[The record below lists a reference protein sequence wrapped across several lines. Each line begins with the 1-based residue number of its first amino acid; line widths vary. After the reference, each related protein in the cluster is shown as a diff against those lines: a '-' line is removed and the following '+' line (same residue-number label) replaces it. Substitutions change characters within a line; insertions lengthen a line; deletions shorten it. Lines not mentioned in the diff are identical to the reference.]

1 LNRIDQPRLL
11 HWFLAGAALFALL
24 GVIVSLALMSW
35 ITSIDRR
42 LDGDWRRGLGGAS
55 FPERYPAAEDNATV
69 HDLEKLGAA
78 VGIDMAPP
86 DTPGR
91 VHPTPKAAKRFEA
104 VQAPLKAFY
113 SAYRISTDDTPTP
126 VSPELAA
133 FLESIRPGLDAIR
146 SRLAKGPPPVWK
158 RDLDAGFETKVPNY
172 LGLLTLQ
179 KLFLLD
185 AAEQLRARRE
195 TQAGEILDASWRLN
209 QAMSDNNP
217 SLITQL
223 IAQAVIRLQQP
234 ILRGF
239 PRAPAGWPERLRH
252 LDLQS
257 RILLG
262 LRCEAFGAHRAASLD
277 QGISGIKPRPRKLAR
292 LAIWD
297 YARRLS
303 DILDDLP
310 RQDVRTF
317 DPDAF
322 NRQKLKSIPR
332 WQTVARLL
340 LPNFWDSWPKSAHVE
355 LEAELTAL
363 IFEERN
369 RLATG
374 GPPRPA
380 NRRASRV
387 KGLSW
392 VYEDLQGDTVLHLDG
407 DLRFRELKPVPL
419 RFTVYSEAEQPPGLQ
434 RAG

>member
-1 LNRIDQPRLL
+1 MNRVDQPRLL
-11 HWFLAGAALFALL
+11 RWFLAGAGLFALL
-24 GVIVSLALMSW
+24 GLIVGLALMSW

-42 LDGDWRRGLGGAS
+42 LDGDWRRALGGAS

-78 VGIDMAPP
+78 IGIDMAPP

-91 VHPTPKAAKRFEA
+91 AHPTLEASKHLEA
-104 VQAPLKAFY
+104 VKAPMKAFY
-113 SAYRISTDDTPTP
+113 SAYRISTDDTPAP
-126 VSPELAA
+126 IPPELAA

-146 SRLAKGPPPVWK
+146 SRLAQGPPPVWK
-158 RDLDAGFETKVPNY
+158 RDLDAGFQTKLPNY
-172 LGLLTLQ
+172 LGLLALQ

-185 AAEQLRARRE
+185 AAEQLRAGRE
-195 TQAGEILDASWRLN
+195 KQAGEILDASWRLN
-209 QAMSDNNP
+209 EALSDNNP
-217 SLITQL
+217 SLVTQL
-223 IAQAVIRLQQP
+223 IVQAVIRLQQP
-234 ILRGF
+234 ILRIF
-239 PRAPAGWPERLRH
+239 PRSPAGWPERLRH

-257 RILLG
+257 RILRG
-262 LRCEAFGAHRAASLD
+262 LRYEAFGAHRAASLD
-277 QGISGIKPRPRKLAR
+277 PSILGIKPRPRTLAR
-292 LAIWD
+292 WAIWD

-303 DILDDLP
+303 AILDDLP

-322 NRQKLKSIPR
+322 NREKLKSIPR
-332 WQTVARLL
+332 WQTVARLM

-363 IFEERN
+363 ILEERD
-369 RLATG
+369 RLAIG

-392 VYEDLQGDTVLHLDG
+392 VYEDLPGGTAVHLDG
-407 DLRFRELKPVPL
+407 ELRYQEPRPVPL
-419 RFTVYSEAEQPPGLQ
+419 RFRVGGVARSN
-434 RAG
+434 